1 MGLGIGYRISD
12 SGCKGTKK
20 YAHTQASLVIFSK
33 KIVLL
38 ALLDT
43 LVQKNRS
50 PFSLESDFS
59 FHRLSP
65 YRLYPITDIR

>member
-1 MGLGIGYRISD
+1 MGLGIWYRISD

-20 YAHTQASLVIFSK
+20 YTHTQVSLVIFSK

-38 ALLDT
+38 ALQ
-43 LVQKNRS
+43 VQKNRS

-59 FHRLSP
+59 FHRL
-65 YRLYPITDIR
+65 

>member
-1 MGLGIGYRISD
+1 MFE
-12 SGCKGTKK
+12 GTTKN
-20 YAHTQASLVIFSK
+20 AHTQVKRKLFIK

-38 ALLDT
+38 TLQDS

-59 FHRLSP
+59 FHRYNL
-65 YRLYPITDIR
+65 